1 VARALG
7 GRPGQRLLKRLGMP
21 TDRQLTPA
29 ERAELIGALNVLSR
43 YTERATGRPLPFQV
57 MDHGKV
63 CIDFENISISI
74 AGLAAKPPVSN
85 THEHWDALALL
96 EREMSSVI

>member
-1 VARALG
+1 
-7 GRPGQRLLKRLGMP
+7 MFM
-21 TDRQLTPA
+21 LTPA

-43 YTERATGRPLPFQV
+43 YTQRATGKPLPFQV

-63 CIDFENISISI
+63 CINFENISISI
-74 AGLAAKPPVSN
+74 GGLAATKSSARIA
-85 THEHWDALALL
+85 HEDWDALALL